1 MNFLFNFLLGVSF
14 GSGLIL
20 SKLFEP
26 TTIISFLSWTEN
38 WSPTFLYALIGM
50 ILVTVI
56 FLLFEKKFALAKGT
70 LIRKDEQTYLD
81 AKVIMGAILFGTGWA
96 ISGLCASTAVINLA
110 FGDWQSILFFLFMI
124 VGFYC
129 PRFFKKITL

>member
-1 MNFLFNFLLGVSF
+1 MNFLFNFFLGVSF

-20 SKLFEP
+20 SKIFEP

-50 ILVTVI
+50 KLVTAA
-56 FLLFEKKFALAKGT
+56 FLLFEKKFAVTKGV
-70 LIRKDEQTYLD
+70 LIRTDEQTYLD
-81 AKVIMGAILFGTGWA
+81 AKVIIGAILFGTGWG

-110 FGDWQSILFFLFMI
+110 FGNWQSILFFLSMI

-129 PRFFKKITL
+129 PQFFKKVIL